1 MIKKNVMNFL
11 RHQFLQKKSQK
22 YQIFIRKV
30 IKIPLLKSFFTKDTF
45 TTCHVFS
52 SICVCLIL
60 TIKVKCQHA
69 FGSQR
74 NSSLLRH
81 YFRSIFVVFLWELS
95 NVPKKK
101 KKIQAGLSHIFNQ
114 EKKKKKLVAW
124 MCHLSVCGIS
134 HTSQK
139 CLKSY
144 CLTKQILPRE
154 FFSSHMLPIVNEF
167 WLKQ

>member
-101 KKIQAGLSHIFNQ
+101 KNSSRSEPYIQPGEEEKKTSGLDVSPQCLWDFSHFSEMSKIPLSHQTNPAKGVLLQ
-114 EKKKKKLVAW
+114 
-124 MCHLSVCGIS
+124 
-134 HTSQK
+134 
-139 CLKSY
+139 
-144 CLTKQILPRE
+144 P
-154 FFSSHMLPIVNEF
+154 
-167 WLKQ
+167 

>member
-81 YFRSIFVVFLWELS
+81 YFRSIFVVFLWEKCS
-95 NVPKKK
+95 KKK
-101 KKIQAGLSHIFNQ
+101 KKKNSSRSEPYIQPG
-114 EKKKKKLVAW
+114 EEEKKKLVAW

-139 CLKSY
+139 CLKSH

-154 FFSSHMLPIVNEF
+154 FFSSHKL
-167 WLKQ
+167 

>member
-101 KKIQAGLSHIFNQ
+101 KIQAGLSHIFNQ
-114 EKKKKKLVAW
+114 EKKKKKTSGLDVSPQCLW
-124 MCHLSVCGIS
+124 DFSHFSEMSKIPLSHQTNPAKGVLL
-134 HTSQK
+134 Q
-139 CLKSY
+139 
-144 CLTKQILPRE
+144 P
-154 FFSSHMLPIVNEF
+154 
-167 WLKQ
+167 